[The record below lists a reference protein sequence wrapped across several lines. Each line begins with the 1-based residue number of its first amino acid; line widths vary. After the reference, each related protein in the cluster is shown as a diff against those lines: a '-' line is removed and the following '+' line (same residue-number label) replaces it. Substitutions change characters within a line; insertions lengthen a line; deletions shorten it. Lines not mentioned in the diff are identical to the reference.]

1 MSMRSGRQRMVH
13 GLLVVLSVCSATRA
27 GAQVRWGAD
36 VLQQKPD
43 WYASSDARAV
53 ADSVLEYQSPEGG
66 WPKNTDVTKRPSAEI
81 VAEINAALL
90 ANTIDNEAT
99 TQPMQF
105 LALMVH
111 ATDEGRYRTAFERGL
126 DYLLAAQYPNGGWPQ
141 YFPLREGYYSRITY
155 NDNAMVLVLTLLRG
169 VAAGRALYAFVDA
182 ARRERAGAA
191 VARGLDVILRTQ
203 VRQNGKLT
211 AWCAQHDE
219 RTLQPAWARNYEPP
233 TLSGQESVGIV
244 RFLMEVE
251 RPTSEIVAAVDG
263 AVAWLKEV
271 AIREL
276 RLEEFTDAEGRRDRR
291 VVADPAASLLWARF
305 YELGTN
311 WPVFTGR
318 DKVIRYAFGDIEFER
333 RNGYAYY
340 GTWPATLI
348 ARDYPRWRT
357 KHKLDAVGRR
367 RERPA
372 KSVVSRDP
380 DYSLSGFP
388 LGVPGSKTSSSFFVA
403 SLRKTMA
410 PSLFG
415 ESFSWLRSRT

>member
-1 MSMRSGRQRMVH
+1 MRSGRRRIVP
-13 GLLVVLSVCSATRA
+13 GLLLVVSLYSAPPA

-53 ADSVLEYQSPEGG
+53 ADSVLAYQSPEGG
-66 WPKNTDVTKRPSAEI
+66 WPKNTDLTRRPSPEMIAEI
-81 VAEINAALL
+81 KADGR
-90 ANTIDNEAT
+90 ANTIDNDAT

-111 ATDEGRYRTAFERGL
+111 ATREGRYRAAFDRGL

-155 NDNAMVLVLTLLRG
+155 NDNAMVLVLTLLREA
-169 VAAGRALYAFVDA
+169 AAGRTPYTFVDA

-191 VARGLDVILRTQ
+191 VARGIDVILRTQ
-203 VRQNGKLT
+203 VKQNGKLT

-251 RPTSEIVAAVDG
+251 RPTPEIVAAVDG

-291 VVADPAASLLWARF
+291 LVADPAAGLLWARF

-311 WPVFTGR
+311 RPVFTGR
-318 DKVIRYAFGDIEFER
+318 DKVIRYAFGDIEHER

-340 GTWPATLI
+340 GSWPANLI

-357 KHKLDAVGRR
+357 RHKLGAGAY
-367 RERPA
+367 ER
-372 KSVVSRDP
+372 
-380 DYSLSGFP
+380 
-388 LGVPGSKTSSSFFVA
+388 
-403 SLRKTMA
+403 
-410 PSLFG
+410 
-415 ESFSWLRSRT
+415 